1 MKAQLPTE
9 ETLRE
14 EIRATIAENPHFR
27 QCINCCHFSGVTN
40 ICDISNRKIYP
51 YVPACSHYET
61 AEERL
66 LRKTIEDLTAQAR
79 ECEKIE
85 FLLAMSLTAA
95 NMTSLF
101 IEDFERRVKT
111 VYQREKKSK
120 DKAGRSKNN
129 LRKDLDLAT
138 QMDNALG
145 KIDHHLGEIEK
156 QYRHY
161 IQSHVDK
168 IFKKHGVYNDKAHD
182 QFHADAGE
190 FARFLLEL
198 ARVAHYNRDNA
209 DELYDRMKEML
220 NRNPTEEDNTF
231 CLDDKDINHYIL
243 KE

>member
-1 MKAQLPTE
+1 MTNKLPSDE
-9 ETLRE
+9 QIVG
-14 EIRATIAENPHFR
+14 EIRETIENNPKFK
-27 QCINCCHFSGVTN
+27 QCINCVHYNPVTS
-40 ICDISNRKIYP
+40 ICDISKRKMYP
-51 YVPACSHYET
+51 YVPGCQNYDT
-61 AEERL
+61 AEEML
-66 LRKTIEDLTAQAR
+66 LRRTKQELTAQAR

-111 VYQREKKSK
+111 VYQREKNSK
-120 DKAGRSKNN
+120 DKAGRTKNN

-145 KIDHHLGEIEK
+145 KIEHHLGEIEK

-168 IFKKHGVYNDKAHD
+168 IFMKHGVYNDKAHD

-190 FARFLLEL
+190 FATFLLEL
-198 ARVAHYNRDNA
+198 ARVAHHNRDNA

-231 CLDDKDINHYIL
+231 CLDDDDIKHYRLKD
-243 KE
+243 